1 MKISTSADAGDAA
14 GKSFWNSAW
23 SNAKPMAYEGPVF
36 QFSHL
41 ARKFIPDGSGKK
53 AIELGAMP
61 GNHLVYFHKVFGF
74 HVTALD
80 YVSDTSLLRNTFDK
94 NNVTEYEIFNC
105 DLFSVDIQS
114 NFDLVFSSGL
124 VEHFDDPIAIL
135 DKHHQM
141 LRPGGLLF
149 IGIPNTRYLHWIFMS
164 MFCKDVLDVHRTHL
178 MSFPVLRAYAQ
189 STGMEVLFCD
199 YITTFR
205 PFYPTPLWFAWCS
218 RAITKA
224 LRLVG
229 LENIPNRF
237 ASPFIFFIAKKSEAG
252 NSDR

>member
-14 GKSFWNSAW
+14 GKSFWESAW
-23 SNAKPMAYEGPVF
+23 SNAKPMAYEGHVF
-36 QFSHL
+36 QFSQL
-41 ARKFIPDGSGKK
+41 ARKFIPDGAGKK
-53 AIELGAMP
+53 AIELCVMP
-61 GNHLVYFHKVFGF
+61 GNHPVYFHKEFGF

-80 YVSDTSLLRNTFDK
+80 YVSDTSLLRDTFDK
-94 NNVTEYEIFNC
+94 NNVTKYEILNC

-124 VEHFDDPIAIL
+124 VEHFDVPVAIL
-135 DKHHQM
+135 DKHHPM

-164 MFCKDVLDVHRTHL
+164 MFCKGILDVHRTHL
-178 MSFPVLRAYAQ
+178 MSLPILRAYAQ
-189 STGMEVLFCD
+189 SRGMEALFCD

-205 PFYPTPLWFAWCS
+205 TFYPTPPWFAWRS
-218 RAITKA
+218 RAVTKA
-224 LRLVG
+224 LRLAG

-237 ASPFIFFIAKKSEAG
+237 ASPFIFFIAKKGEAG
-252 NSDR
+252 NSGL